1 MRIALEWDDRYSPR
15 ARLAERVSPRQDTP
29 INPMNFLTMLW
40 KAINVFFAMN
50 GLRLDSGRM
59 LFAWIPLLGLSVWIA
74 YYADEN
80 GHHVPFVI
88 GTWLFYYGGISL
100 ILGTR
105 IKHFMMRKL
114 GEEKALA
121 VYDMICGVMFFNL
134 GSGIGLAALHEAEA
148 FELGPVLKWG
158 LFTLLT
164 VVGFGI
170 KFWATWIVGANTYY
184 FRDLFLDRAHGD
196 FTAAGPYKFLPNPMY
211 GVGNFHAYCTAIVTG
226 SAFGLWYA
234 VACHIGI
241 YGFYYIVEK
250 PFIRRVYLSA

>member
-1 MRIALEWDDRYSPR
+1 
-15 ARLAERVSPRQDTP
+15 
-29 INPMNFLTMLW
+29 MNFLTMLW

-80 GHHVPFVI
+80 GHHIPFVI

-100 ILGTR
+100 ILGTN

-134 GSGIGLAALHEAEA
+134 GSGIGVAALHQAGA
-148 FELGPVLKWG
+148 FELGLALQPLLLHAHNPRSSRVL
-158 LFTLLT
+158 
-164 VVGFGI
+164 
-170 KFWATWIVGANTYY
+170 
-184 FRDLFLDRAHGD
+184 
-196 FTAAGPYKFLPNPMY
+196 LPSP
-211 GVGNFHAYCTAIVTG
+211 C
-226 SAFGLWYA
+226 
-234 VACHIGI
+234 
-241 YGFYYIVEK
+241 
-250 PFIRRVYLSA
+250 P